1 MRRNKKVIKLISTNI
16 IKITSISKKI
26 NLAILLI
33 IALLLPGCAKYGGN
47 WDCGTV
53 KGIGCS
59 SIDEAERVA
68 RDQILL
74 NTGSGTKKKIKI
86 KEHYEGFE
94 KVPGN
99 VLEVK

>member
-1 MRRNKKVIKLISTNI
+1 MRRNKKVTKLISKNV
-16 IKITSISKKI
+16 IKITSITKNI

-47 WDCGTV
+47 WDCGIV

-68 RDQILL
+68 REQIDRK
-74 NTGSGTKKKIKI
+74 S
-86 KEHYEGFE
+86 
-94 KVPGN
+94 V
-99 VLEVK
+99 V